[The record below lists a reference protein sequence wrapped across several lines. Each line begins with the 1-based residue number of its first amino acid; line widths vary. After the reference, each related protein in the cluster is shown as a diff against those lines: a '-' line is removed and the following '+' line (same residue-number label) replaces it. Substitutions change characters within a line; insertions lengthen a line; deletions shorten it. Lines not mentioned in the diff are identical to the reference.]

1 MNLDI
6 FNDLIDKL
14 KESDLVQNFI
24 EELSNHLE
32 NSKEKEKNN
41 IMNINSIE
49 EKYKLNSE
57 YANKLKIERNKILEE
72 QARNFNNDESLYY
85 VSYKNSFNNNYQI
98 IEFNKIN
105 ENKSF
110 YITGEELPKNISVGK
125 VMRKIDDKY
134 EIDNDITK
142 QIMKKVEDCAEVLA
156 NEQNEELKKY
166 RQEGAIYQVVD
177 HSSKGVFLQNK
188 DNNVIF
194 EETNLSEELMDKISN
209 DYILSYKNGE
219 YVYEEELTDDFF
231 QNYK

>member
-194 EETNLSEELMDKISN
+194 EETTLSEELMDKISN

-231 QNYK
+231 QN

>member
-177 HSSKGVFLQNK
+177 HSSKGVLLQNK

-231 QNYK
+231 QN

>member
-85 VSYKNSFNNNYQI
+85 VSYKNSFNNNYRI

-231 QNYK
+231 QN

>member
-166 RQEGAIYQVVD
+166 RQDGAIYQVVD

-231 QNYK
+231 QN

>member
-231 QNYK
+231 QN

>member
-110 YITGEELPKNISVGK
+110 YITVEELPKNISVGK

-231 QNYK
+231 QN

>member
-24 EELSNHLE
+24 EKLSNHLE

-231 QNYK
+231 QN

>member
-110 YITGEELPKNISVGK
+110 YITREELPKNISVGK

-156 NEQNEELKKY
+156 NEQNEELKKC
-166 RQEGAIYQVVD
+166 REQKVSDLMSELKIGGLTIRNIYVRLYMAYGSEMIFQID
-177 HSSKGVFLQNK
+177 SGK
-188 DNNVIF
+188 DGTCIRIGG
-194 EETNLSEELMDKISN
+194 TC
-209 DYILSYKNGE
+209 
-219 YVYEEELTDDFF
+219 DD
-231 QNYK
+231 

>member
-110 YITGEELPKNISVGK
+110 YITREELPKNISVGK

-231 QNYK
+231 QN

>member
-110 YITGEELPKNISVGK
+110 YITGEELPKNILVGK
-125 VMRKIDDKY
+125 VMRKIDDKF
-134 EIDNDITK
+134 EIDNDITE
-142 QIMKKVEDCAEVLA
+142 QIMKKVEDCAEVIA

-231 QNYK
+231 QN

>member
-57 YANKLKIERNKILEE
+57 YANKLKIEKNKILEE

-231 QNYK
+231 QN

>member
-177 HSSKGVFLQNK
+177 HSSKGEFLQNK

-194 EETNLSEELMDKISN
+194 EETTLSEELMDKISN

-231 QNYK
+231 QN

>member
-134 EIDNDITK
+134 EIDNDITE

-166 RQEGAIYQVVD
+166 RQDGAIYQVVD

-231 QNYK
+231 QN

>member
-194 EETNLSEELMDKISN
+194 EDTNLSEELMDKISN

-231 QNYK
+231 QN

>member
-134 EIDNDITK
+134 EIANDITK

-231 QNYK
+231 QN

>member
-110 YITGEELPKNISVGK
+110 
-125 VMRKIDDKY
+125 
-134 EIDNDITK
+134 
-142 QIMKKVEDCAEVLA
+142 
-156 NEQNEELKKY
+156 
-166 RQEGAIYQVVD
+166 
-177 HSSKGVFLQNK
+177 
-188 DNNVIF
+188 
-194 EETNLSEELMDKISN
+194 
-209 DYILSYKNGE
+209 
-219 YVYEEELTDDFF
+219 
-231 QNYK
+231 

>member
-166 RQEGAIYQVVD
+166 RQDGAIYQVVD

-194 EETNLSEELMDKISN
+194 EETTLSEELMDKISN

-231 QNYK
+231 QN

>member
-14 KESDLVQNFI
+14 KESNLVQNFI

-231 QNYK
+231 QN

>member
-6 FNDLIDKL
+6 FSDLIDKI
-14 KESDLVQNFI
+14 KESDLVQNFM
-24 EELSNHLE
+24 EELSNYLE

-41 IMNINSIE
+41 IMNISSIE

-110 YITGEELPKNISVGK
+110 YITGEELPNNILVGK
-125 VMRKIDDKY
+125 VMRKTDDKF
-134 EIDNDITK
+134 EIDNDITE
-142 QIMKKVEDCAEVLA
+142 QIMKKVEDCAEVLS

-166 RQEGAIYQVVD
+166 RQEGAIYQVVA
-177 HSSKGVFLQNK
+177 HSSNGVFLQNK

-231 QNYK
+231 QN

>member
-125 VMRKIDDKY
+125 VMRKIDDKF
-134 EIDNDITK
+134 EIDNDITE

-231 QNYK
+231 QN